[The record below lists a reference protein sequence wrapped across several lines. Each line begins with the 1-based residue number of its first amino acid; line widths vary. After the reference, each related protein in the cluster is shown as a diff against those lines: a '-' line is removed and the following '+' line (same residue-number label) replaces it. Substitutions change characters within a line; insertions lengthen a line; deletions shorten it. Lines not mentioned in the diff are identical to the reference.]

1 MKVLRAITA
10 TCVALIATALP
21 AFETECVPGS
31 LPTALREHRNIS
43 TLVLSGSAGASDL
56 FFIADSLPTL
66 TDLDISGISIAAYH
80 GKRLKGNTV
89 YPEDAIPA
97 GTFGGTK
104 LQRVILPP
112 GISVGDMAFASTAL
126 RSILVPARTRIG
138 EGAFADCRTL
148 TEAKIQGDISSAR
161 HAFRNCTAL
170 VNTDIGATTTI
181 PDGAFAGCTS
191 LSEINNTESLRSIG
205 KEAFYGTASLK
216 NFVFA
221 PGLAYIGDRAF
232 ASSGLTEISLPES
245 LANIGNGAF
254 FDCKNLVKV
263 ILPSSALSLSDYLF
277 TNSPIADMPIPENLQ
292 SIGRYAMKGSSL
304 VAVLLP
310 SSFGSIGD
318 GAMEDSKCLRAIDV
332 NALASVPATGADVW
346 AATNVADVKLYVGAN
361 KADFESVPQWQD
373 FDITEGTSGVE
384 TPANGH
390 HIKARFTDNILTL
403 SSDGP
408 DISEVLI
415 AKASGEPV
423 INTKPNAP
431 VCVADLRN
439 LRKSTTIIISA
450 TLADG
455 SRSILKFAL

>member
-1 MKVLRAITA
+1 
-10 TCVALIATALP
+10 
-21 AFETECVPGS
+21 
-31 LPTALREHRNIS
+31 
-43 TLVLSGSAGASDL
+43 
-56 FFIADSLPTL
+56 
-66 TDLDISGISIAAYH
+66 
-80 GKRLKGNTV
+80 
-89 YPEDAIPA
+89 
-97 GTFGGTK
+97 
-104 LQRVILPP
+104 
-112 GISVGDMAFASTAL
+112 MAFASTAL

-332 NALASVPATGADVW
+332 NALASGFRKRSTMAGFRYYGRHLRRRDSCERTSYKSTVYRQYTDSFLRRSGHKRGADCQGFRR
-346 AATNVADVKLYVGAN
+346 TGNQY
-361 KADFESVPQWQD
+361 KA
-373 FDITEGTSGVE
+373 
-384 TPANGH
+384 
-390 HIKARFTDNILTL
+390 
-403 SSDGP
+403 
-408 DISEVLI
+408 
-415 AKASGEPV
+415 
-423 INTKPNAP
+423 
-431 VCVADLRN
+431 
-439 LRKSTTIIISA
+439 
-450 TLADG
+450 
-455 SRSILKFAL
+455 